1 MIKLKKIFIA
11 TLLLLLIFISPSYS
25 SEKNGFTLTS
35 ESFLKRLSFAAARVP
50 YGLTTDTIRKD
61 IRMSKSGDF
70 IIAHNTALML
80 LIKQKNYSHVIENIA
95 VTFFYNDSETD
106 KREGYRLSRD
116 NETVFKNICMQ
127 VIFSLHPGMKATK
140 AKEILNELGMQGKF
154 LDGVQRSIIVD
165 NYIYVARVQ
174 PNGVA
179 VMLVLHN

>member
-1 MIKLKKIFIA
+1 MNKLKKNFIA
-11 TLLLLLIFISPSYS
+11 TLLLLLIFVSPSYS
-25 SEKNGFTLTS
+25 SEQSGFTLTS

-50 YGLTTDTIRKD
+50 YGLATDTIRKD

-70 IIAHNTALML
+70 IIAYNTALML
-80 LIKQKNYSHVIENIA
+80 LIKQQNHSHVIENIA
-95 VTFFYNDSETD
+95 VTFFYNDSEPD
-106 KREGYRLSRD
+106 KKDGYRLSQD

-127 VIFSLHPGMKATK
+127 VIFSLHPGMKTAK

-154 LDGVQRSIIVD
+154 LDGIQRSTVVD
-165 NYIYVARVQ
+165 NHIYVARVQ